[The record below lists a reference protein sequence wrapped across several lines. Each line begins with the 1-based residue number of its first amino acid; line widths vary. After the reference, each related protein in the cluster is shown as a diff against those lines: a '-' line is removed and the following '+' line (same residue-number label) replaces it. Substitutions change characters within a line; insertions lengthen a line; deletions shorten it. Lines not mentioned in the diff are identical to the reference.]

1 MLNNRILLV
10 SVLVVVLA
18 VSVLSFVILKRTP
31 KEPVLA
37 IKLDKAE
44 MIHKRA
50 EDYLQS
56 GETSKAENAFLVL
69 IGQYP
74 YSPYAE
80 SSLRE
85 LAAIHVKLGNYD
97 KAAYY
102 YKRLLNDFPGVK
114 DAGEIR
120 ASIEELN
127 MKHMA
132 SSVRSEDS
140 IVYEVRSGDS
150 LYSIAKKF
158 NTTVALTK
166 RVNDLKSDI
175 IRVGQKLKIVVAKFS
190 IHVDKA
196 KNILVLKKDG
206 SPFKTYKVATGEN
219 NSTPVGK
226 FTIVDKMVRPPWTKP
241 GVGVVMPDQEA
252 YELGERWMPI
262 SMAGYGIHGTNDE
275 SSIGKQTTAGCIRM
289 RNEDVIELYD
299 IVPAGTEVEIT
310 DGTVAA
316 SAEAPASPAGQQSA
330 AVIAQ

>member
-1 MLNNRILLV
+1 MLNNRVLLV
-10 SVLVVVLA
+10 SVLAVVLVISA
-18 VSVLSFVILKRTP
+18 LSFVILKKTP
-31 KEPVLA
+31 GEPGTA
-37 IKLDKAE
+37 MKLDKAE
-44 MIHKRA
+44 MIYRRA
-50 EDYLQS
+50 EDYLQA
-56 GETSKAENAFLVL
+56 GQASKAENAFLVL
-69 IGQYP
+69 IGQHP

-85 LAAIHVKLGNYD
+85 LAAIHIKLGNYD

-102 YKRLLNDFPGVK
+102 YKRLLNDFPGVN
-114 DAGEIR
+114 DADAIR
-120 ASIEELN
+120 ASIEDLN

-158 NTTVALTK
+158 NTTVALIK
-166 RVNDLKSDI
+166 KVNELKSDI
-175 IRVGQKLKIVVAKFS
+175 IRIGQKLKIVVAKFS

-196 KNILVLKKDG
+196 RNTLVLKKDG
-206 SPFKTYKVATGEN
+206 SLFKTYMVATGEN

-241 GVGVVMPDQEA
+241 GVGVVMPDDEA

-262 SMAGYGIHGTNDE
+262 STAGYGIHGTNDE
-275 SSIGKQTTAGCIRM
+275 SSIGRQATAGCIRM

-299 IVPAGTEVEIT
+299 IVPAGTEVEII
-310 DGTVAA
+310 D
-316 SAEAPASPAGQQSA
+316 SAEPAGEQAPSPSA
-330 AVIAQ
+330 AEQGARTAAQ